1 MKLYKVISENLMAKD
16 GGSFDYSK
24 YVPKGE
30 KKGKWTP
37 KIKDIS
43 LCNVGYH
50 VTPYWNMFL
59 DNESNIIFEVECKG
73 LIIEKGIGV
82 VDKFVC
88 ESIRFVKQITP
99 DFDKKMNTGNSN
111 TGNWNT
117 GDSNTGDS
125 NTGFWNTGFRNTGDS
140 NTGDSNTGDSNTGNW
155 NTGFRNTGFWNTGDR
170 NTGDWNTGD
179 SNTGFFNTITP
190 EKILVFNGECDRE
203 IWNKY
208 KKPNFIYFNL
218 KEDYKKSFVESFEKT
233 TKEDVELLVK
243 LPNFDYKI
251 FEEISGISKK
261 MIMRK
266 LK

>member
-99 DFDKKMNTGNSN
+99 DFDKKMNTG
-111 TGNWNT
+111 
-117 GDSNTGDS
+117 
-125 NTGFWNTGFRNTGDS
+125 
-140 NTGDSNTGDSNTGNW
+140 DSNTGNW
-155 NTGFRNTGFWNTGDR
+155 NTGNWNTGFR

>member
-99 DFDKKMNTGNSN
+99 DFDKKMNTGN
-111 TGNWNT
+111 WNT
-117 GDSNTGDS
+117 GDNNTGDS

-140 NTGDSNTGDSNTGNW
+140 NTGDWNTGNWNTGNW
-155 NTGFRNTGFWNTGDR
+155 NTGFR
-170 NTGDWNTGD
+170 
-179 SNTGFFNTITP
+179 NTGFFNTITP